1 MGSAADRVVLRRLE
15 AADYDRL
22 LSLWTEAGL
31 EHKPR
36 GRDSRPAFER
46 QLDLDMVAF
55 FGLFRDGEL
64 VGNVLATHDGRKGW
78 INRLAVA
85 PAYRRRGL
93 ARRLI
98 AAAEEWLAAQGLEIY
113 ACLVEGWNEGSR
125 DTFIACGYEPYPGLV
140 YLTKRKGPEV

>member
-1 MGSAADRVVLRRLE
+1 MPSPTDRVILERLE
-15 AADYDRL
+15 AADHDRL
-22 LSLWTEAGL
+22 VSLWTAAGL

-46 QLDLDMVAF
+46 QLGLGMVAY

-64 VGNVLATHDGRKGW
+64 LGSVLASHDGRKGW

-85 PAYRRRGL
+85 PAHRRKGL

-98 AAAEEWLAAQGLEIY
+98 VAAEEWLASQGLEIY
-113 ACLVEGWNEGSR
+113 ACLVEGWNRGSR
-125 DTFIACGYEPYPGLV
+125 DAFAACGYEPYPGVV
-140 YLTKRKGPEV
+140 YLTKRRHPEV

>member
-1 MGSAADRVVLRRLE
+1 MPTPTDRVILKKLE

-22 LSLWTEAGL
+22 ISLWTAAGL

-46 QLDLDMVAF
+46 QLGLGMVAY

-64 VGNVLATHDGRKGW
+64 LGSVLVSHDGRKGW

-85 PAYRRRGL
+85 PSERRQGL
-93 ARRLI
+93 GRRLI

-113 ACLVEGWNEGSR
+113 ACLVEGWNKGSQ
-125 DTFIACGYEPYPGLV
+125 DTFIACGYSIYPGV
-140 YLTKRKGPEV
+140 VNLTKRKSPEV

>member
-1 MGSAADRVVLRRLE
+1 MPTSTDRVILKKLE

-22 LSLWTEAGL
+22 ISLWTAAGL

-46 QLDLDMVAF
+46 QLGLGMVAYL
-55 FGLFRDGEL
+55 GLFRDGEL
-64 VGNVLATHDGRKGW
+64 VGSVLASHDGRKGW

-85 PAYRRRGL
+85 PAERRRGL

-98 AAAEEWLAAQGLEIY
+98 AAAEEWLVSQGLEIFT
-113 ACLVEGWNEGSR
+113 CLVEGWNRGSL
-125 DTFIACGYEPYPGLV
+125 DTFTAFGYEPYPGVV
-140 YLTKRKGPEV
+140 YLTKRMRPEV